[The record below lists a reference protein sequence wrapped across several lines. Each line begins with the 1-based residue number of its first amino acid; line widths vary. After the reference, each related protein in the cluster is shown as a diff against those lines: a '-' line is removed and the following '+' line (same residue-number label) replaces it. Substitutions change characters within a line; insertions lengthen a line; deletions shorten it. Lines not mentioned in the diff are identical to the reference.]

1 MMKGDRSRA
10 RTTQSQVV
18 PAPAGSAPRTL
29 SHADGAVAGR
39 ATDATSDLGKDVTSD
54 LGTAVGAGLRWSL
67 WSAVAGR
74 LVRFL
79 AGVAVARLL
88 FPEDFG
94 VYAVALTVMNLLMTV
109 NDLGLIPTMVQWRGR
124 LEEIRP
130 TAMTLA
136 LVSSTLLYAGCYFI
150 APAFA
155 SAMGSPEAVGVV
167 RLLTLEIVVDG
178 LTVVSV
184 ATLLRTFRQNRL
196 AQAELASL
204 PVFVGLT
211 VGLAALG
218 AGAWSLA
225 VGHLAANLV
234 VAFIVLR
241 VAKGWVRPGFDRVIA
256 KRLLGFGLPLS
267 GGFLIEAVL
276 LNADYLIIGSILGPV
291 PLGLYLLAYNIS
303 SWPSG
308 LVLEAVRRV
317 SIAGFSRLAAGEDL
331 QRGFVTSF
339 RLLITAIL
347 PVCVVLGFLAPPLI
361 GIVYGDRWLDAA
373 GPLRFLA
380 VLAFVRLSV
389 NLMTDVLIGA
399 GHPWRTILLQSVW
412 LVPLVPA
419 LVVGVRVAGV
429 DGAAAAHAIVGL
441 AVAIPVGLWNVS
453 RIGIDVT
460 PVLRSLVRPVAAA
473 GVSAA
478 LLLVVT
484 SGLTGRF
491 AELVIGGAVACATY
505 AVLVA
510 GPRTLLVMIRQRSVA
525 PLLAQGST

>member
-1 MMKGDRSRA
+1 MTA
-10 RTTQSQVV
+10 
-18 PAPAGSAPRTL
+18 
-29 SHADGAVAGR
+29 
-39 ATDATSDLGKDVTSD
+39 D

-67 WSAVAGR
+67 WSALVGR

-79 AGVAVARLL
+79 ASVVVARLL

-109 NDLGLIPTMVQWRGR
+109 NDLGLIPAMIHWRGR

-136 LVSSTLLYAGCYFI
+136 LVSSVLLYAGCFFV
-150 APAFA
+150 APAFS

-167 RLLTLEIVVDG
+167 RLITLEILLDG

-225 VGHLAANLV
+225 VGRLAANLV
-234 VAFIVLR
+234 VAVIVLK
-241 VAKGWVRPGFDRVIA
+241 VAQGWVRPGFDRVIA
-256 KRLLGFGLPLS
+256 KRLLSFGLPLS
-267 GGFLIEAVL
+267 AGFLIEAVL
-276 LNADYLIIGSILGPV
+276 LNADYLIIGSLLGPV

-317 SIAGFSRLAAGEDL
+317 SIAGFSRLAAGEEL
-331 QRGFVTSF
+331 QRGFVMSF

-347 PVCVVLGFLAPPLI
+347 PVCVVLGLLAPPLI
-361 GIVYGDRWLDAA
+361 GVVYGDRWLDAA

-389 NLMTDVLIGA
+389 NLMTDVLVGA
-399 GHPWRTILLQSVW
+399 GRPWRTIALQSIW
-412 LVPLVPA
+412 LMPLVPA

-441 AVAIPVGLWNVS
+441 TVAIPVGLWNVA
-453 RIGIDVT
+453 RIGIDVR

-473 GVSAA
+473 GVAA
-478 LLLVVT
+478 TLLLVVT

-491 AELVIGGAVACATY
+491 AELLIGGTVAFVTY
-505 AVLVA
+505 ALIVA
-510 GPRTLLVMIRQRSVA
+510 GPRTLLAIMRQRSIA
-525 PLLAQGST
+525 PLLAQGAA